1 MWQEV
6 AQTKSR
12 EMVAI
17 SSKDVKDCE
26 RIVEE
31 VERWLLS
38 AGSDPCCS
46 NSSALL
52 HRAAVLWCRW
62 GVRPLHFIEIHP
74 CLWCRWGVRPLHFI
88 ETHPASKGLVVA
100 CRGKMWQEVAQTK
113 KSRGMVA
120 IGSKNVK
127 DCEGIVGEIELCR
140 RVRAEM
146 ASECWFWTLLL
157 QFLCSLPQSNS
168 VMVQIR
174 G

>member
-6 AQTKSR
+6 AQTKKSR

-46 NSSALL
+46 NSRALS
-52 HRAAVLWCRW
+52 HRATMLWCRW

-88 ETHPASKGLVVA
+88 ETLTLPARAQSWHVVARCGRRLPKPRSASKGPVVA

-113 KSRGMVA
+113 KSRD
-120 IGSKNVK
+120 GSKDVK
-127 DCEGIVGEIELCR
+127 G
-140 RVRAEM
+140 
-146 ASECWFWTLLL
+146 
-157 QFLCSLPQSNS
+157 
-168 VMVQIR
+168 
-174 G
+174 